1 MSNQYSIL
9 QKSFAWSV
17 HIFTASGLIAGFLAV
32 LAIHQQDWRVATF
45 WMLLTL
51 VIDGV
56 DGTFA
61 RMANVK
67 EVLPGIDGKTIDYV
81 IDFCTYAIIPTYFFY
96 NAGLVID
103 SWALPLSVVI
113 LLVSSIYYG
122 MDGMVS
128 DDYYFI
134 GFPVMWN
141 MVMFFLFFV
150 TDFSSLGNA
159 AVIIFLAALH
169 FLPIKFVYPSRAPR
183 MQKTTILMTVI
194 MLVTLIAAVFI
205 YPAKQTWLTVLSCMS
220 LAYFGLLAIYDTY
233 IHKP

>member
-1 MSNQYSIL
+1 MNNDFTIL
-9 QKSFAWSV
+9 QKSAAWSV
-17 HIFTASGLIAGFLAV
+17 HMFTASGLIAGFLAV
-32 LAIHQQDWRVATF
+32 LAIHAQDWRVATF

-96 NAGLVID
+96 QSGLVEDQYAI
-103 SWALPLSVVI
+103 PVSVLI

-122 MDGMVS
+122 RDGMVS
-128 DDYYFI
+128 DDFYFI

-141 MVMFFLFFV
+141 MVILLMFFVFQ
-150 TDFSSLGNA
+150 FSSSVNIAL
-159 AVIIFLAALH
+159 IIFFSIIH
-169 FLPIKFVYPSRAPR
+169 FVPIKFVYPSRAPR
-183 MQKTTILMTVI
+183 LQKLTISATVV
-194 MLVTLIAAVFI
+194 LLASLIAVVFI
-205 YPAKQTWLTVLSCMS
+205 YPATQFWLNALVWAAILYFAA
-220 LAYFGLLAIYDTY
+220 LAFYDTY
-233 IHKP
+233 IHKD

>member
-1 MSNQYSIL
+1 MNNDYTIL
-9 QKSFAWSV
+9 QKSAAWSV

-32 LAIHQQDWRVATF
+32 LAIQAQDWRVATF

-96 NAGLVID
+96 MSGLVEDQYAIP
-103 SWALPLSVVI
+103 ASVFI

-122 MDGMVS
+122 RDGMVS

-141 MVMFFLFFV
+141 MVVLMMFFVFQ
-150 TDFSSLGNA
+150 FSSPVNIAL
-159 AVIIFLAALH
+159 IIFFSIIH
-169 FLPIKFVYPSRAPR
+169 FVPIKFVYPSRAPR
-183 MQKTTILMTVI
+183 LQKLTITATVV
-194 MLVTLIAAVFI
+194 MLASLIAVVFLYPETYLWLNGLVAASILYFAV
-205 YPAKQTWLTVLSCMS
+205 
-220 LAYFGLLAIYDTY
+220 LAVYDTF
-233 IHKP
+233 IHKD